1 MITVMSEDGRCG
13 YNNNMKVFVVQS
25 CLTLGYAMD
34 YSPLG
39 SSVHE
44 ILQAIILEWV
54 AIPFLRGS
62 LKGKLG
68 IFFDPSSQ

>member
-1 MITVMSEDGRCG
+1 MSEDGRCG

-25 CLTLGYAMD
+25 CLTLGYSMD

-44 ILQAIILEWV
+44 ILQAIILERV
-54 AIPFLRGS
+54 AIFSRRGS
-62 LKGKLG
+62 
-68 IFFDPSSQ
+68 F

>member
-1 MITVMSEDGRCG
+1 MSEDGRCG
-13 YNNNMKVFVVQS
+13 YNNNMKVKVLDIQS
-25 CLTLGYAMD
+25 CLTLCYTMD

-39 SSVHE
+39 SSVHG

-54 AIPFLRGS
+54 AIPFSRGS